1 MLLGRLL
8 EITSLAR
15 TAIELDLSRLAEA
28 TSADL
33 EVARAFEALR
43 DLT

>member
-15 TAIELDLSRLAEA
+15 TAIELDLLRAAAAKSE
-28 TSADL
+28 DL
-33 EVARAFEALR
+33 EVARAFEVLR
-43 DLT
+43 DLA